1 MDNQNA
7 NCALHQCRRV
17 VLSVGQRRS
26 EPYTKGDF
34 WTEKAKQALQLNQ
47 NIFENPARFLGS
59 AMVILVLWFAS
70 DLLLRWLFSLDRGG
84 GK

>member
-1 MDNQNA
+1 MQTARYINVAVWFYLLVSN
-7 NCALHQCRRV
+7 ALHPV
-17 VLSVGQRRS
+17 ATG
-26 EPYTKGDF
+26 GDF

-59 AMVILVLWFAS
+59 AMVILVLWSAS